1 MDHITILGI
10 TGAFVI
16 LFAFMLNQ
24 LGKINAESRWYD
36 SINAVGSLLLIVYA
50 VFLNSVPF
58 VILNTVWFVISV
70 MGLFKK

>member
-1 MDHITILGI
+1 MDHITIHGI

-24 LGKINAESRWYD
+24 LGKINAESKWYD
-36 SINAVGSLLLIVYA
+36 AINAVGSLLLIVYA